1 VFDEIKLVEENI
13 SKLKDDLINIKDGV
27 DGHFNQLDDIAAHI
41 IAIEGILTEVLKIT
55 SVESTAIKDWIVEAT
70 KDSSGNETGS
80 VKAQMVVD
88 ELLGSK
94 TDGGN

>member
-1 VFDEIKLVEENI
+1 MDYHLKSSHNNLLDFDY
-13 SKLKDDLINIKDGV
+13 
-27 DGHFNQLDDIAAHI
+27 NQLDDIAAHI
-41 IAIEGILTEVLKIT
+41 IAIEGILTEVLKKT
-55 SVESTAIKDWIVEAT
+55 SVESAAIKDWIVEAT
-70 KDSSGNETGS
+70 KDSAGNETGS